1 MSNAEVIVATLLE
14 PLAAV
19 EPEQLLAS
27 QFRSLVRARNMTP
40 ELWDMLLDAYIVK
53 TIGARGRILDAS
65 ADHTSL
71 RANLSRELMQ
81 PVITWKVF
89 LKGIELLGAD
99 VATFFFTILTHD
111 NVSAATSS
119 TIRFPK

>member
-40 ELWDMLLDAYIVK
+40 ELWDMLLDAYVVK
-53 TIGARGRILDAS
+53 TIGQRGRSLDVGVDYA
-65 ADHTSL
+65 SL

>member
-40 ELWDMLLDAYIVK
+40 ELWDTLLDAYIVK
-53 TIGARGRILDAS
+53 TLGARGRSLDAN
-65 ADHTSL
+65 ADRTSL
-71 RANLSRELMQ
+71 RANLSKELMQ

>member
-1 MSNAEVIVATLLE
+1 
-14 PLAAV
+14 
-19 EPEQLLAS
+19 
-27 QFRSLVRARNMTP
+27 
-40 ELWDMLLDAYIVK
+40 
-53 TIGARGRILDAS
+53 
-65 ADHTSL
+65 
-71 RANLSRELMQ
+71 MQ